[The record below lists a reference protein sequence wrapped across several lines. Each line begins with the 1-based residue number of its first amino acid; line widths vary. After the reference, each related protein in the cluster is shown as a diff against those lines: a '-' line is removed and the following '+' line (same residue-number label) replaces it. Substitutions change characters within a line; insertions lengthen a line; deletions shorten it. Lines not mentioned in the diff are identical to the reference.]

1 MTHGSEAGWRR
12 ILTWLKGPIGVGLIA
27 FLIHKNW
34 DDFANFLRQ
43 PIDWRFLAL
52 GCGISIFSVV
62 LTFLRWYL
70 LVWAQQ
76 FQFSVRD
83 AVRLG
88 FMGCLLNYVGPGALG
103 GDFIK
108 GAMLVR
114 RQSERRLIAASTVI
128 LDRVLGLVALLLVGT
143 VATFFAPDNIVDRDI
158 ITTFV
163 WTGSILGVGGLVLLL
178 HPAMSRSRLIV
189 WAAGLPKVGPFI
201 ADIANSAALY
211 QSRRRVIVLGVLMG
225 IVGQFGTI
233 SAFYLCARA
242 VAPAEDVMSFSTHIL
257 WIPMA
262 ELISMIPLTPGG
274 AGTLEAAVQYGYGLA
289 GKNQALGLAAALGYR
304 LLSIVVALIGG
315 VYWAIGHRDI
325 TQAIA
330 DAEDPKLASNPLPGD
345 A

>member
-12 ILTWLKGPIGVGLIA
+12 MLPWLKGPIGLGLIA

-34 DDFANFLRQ
+34 DAFASFLQR
-43 PIDWRFLAL
+43 PIEWRFLAL
-52 GCGISIFSVV
+52 GCGICIVAVV

-76 FQFSVRD
+76 FQFSIRD

-103 GDFIK
+103 GDVIK

-128 LDRVLGLVALLLVGT
+128 LDRVLGLVSLMLVGT
-143 VATFFAPDNIVDRDI
+143 VATFFAPDNITDRDI
-158 ITTFV
+158 IRNVV

-178 HPAMSRSRLIV
+178 HPAMSRSRLIA
-189 WAAGLPKVGPFI
+189 WAARLPKVGPFI
-201 ADIANSAALY
+201 GDVANSAALY
-211 QSRRRVIVLGVLMG
+211 QSRRRVIVLGVLIG
-225 IVGQFGTI
+225 IIGQLGTI
-233 SAFYLCARA
+233 SAFYFCARA
-242 VAPAEDVMSFSTHIL
+242 LAPAEDVLSFSTHIL
-257 WIPMA
+257 WIPIA

-289 GKNQALGLAAALGYR
+289 GKDQALGLAAALGYR
-304 LLSIVVALIGG
+304 LLSMTVALIGG
-315 VYWAIGHRDI
+315 VYWVIGHRDI
-325 TQAIA
+325 TQAMA
-330 DAEDPKLASNPLPGD
+330 EAEDSVPATNPLPGE